1 MVSRSAGP
9 TEGPTTTARWGFGRS
24 AGAGRVDRP
33 SDQASPRHRLVERA
47 RSAGQLGIR
56 SQRRG
61 DVHEVA
67 LTGELDLATA
77 EAVEHELTAVEATDA
92 DRIILDLS
100 GLDFIAGTGL
110 HVILG
115 ADARCS
121 ADGSRLTL
129 LRGPPQVQRMFEI
142 TATADRLP
150 FD

>member
-1 MVSRSAGP
+1 MV
-9 TEGPTTTARWGFGRS
+9 
-24 AGAGRVDRP
+24 RVDRG
-33 SDQASPRHRLVERA
+33 SAHATARHPHVERA
-47 RSAGQLGIR
+47 LCAGQLRIR
-56 SQRRG
+56 SERRG
-61 DVHEVA
+61 AVHEVA

-77 EAVEHELTAVEATDA
+77 KAVEHELAAVEATDA

-121 ADGSRLTL
+121 ADGTRLTL
-129 LRGPPQVQRMFEI
+129 LHGPPQVQRMFEI

-150 FD
+150 FAE